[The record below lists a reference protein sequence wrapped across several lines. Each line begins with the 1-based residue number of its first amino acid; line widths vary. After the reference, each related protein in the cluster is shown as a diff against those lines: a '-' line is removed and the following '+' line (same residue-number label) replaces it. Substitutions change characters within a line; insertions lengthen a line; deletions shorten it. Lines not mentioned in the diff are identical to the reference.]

1 MESIVEQFR
10 QRASARQAGRRSPG
24 RYPNELREL
33 ALSHLAEVRRHGG
46 RASQA
51 ARDLGVDANT
61 LRVWEK
67 KRARPA
73 QRGNGTLLPVEVSQP
88 VAEAAAPYVVV
99 GPGQLRVECATA
111 DAVANLFAALS

>member
-1 MESIVEQFR
+1 VEQFR
-10 QRASARQAGRRSPG
+10 QRASARQTGRRSPG

-33 ALSHLAEVRRHGG
+33 ALSHLAALRRQGG

-67 KRARPA
+67 KQARLSKPTS
-73 QRGNGTLLPVEVSQP
+73 TLLPVEVSQP
-88 VAEAAAPYVVV
+88 VSEAVAPYVVV
-99 GPGQLRVECATA
+99 GPRGMRVECATA